1 MDNLQKNIEDIY
13 KKVKKIKRGKTA
25 SYIPELAIVN
35 PKIYGI
41 SICTVDGKIY
51 SIGDYNKEVA
61 IESVAKVFTL
71 ALALKENGIN
81 KINKKIGSVGSFLPF
96 DSIVAVDISPGHTL
110 NPFVNAGAMA
120 TTSLVEN
127 KNKNIFWNKV
137 HNNLNNFA
145 GKKLK
150 LSTKIYNSEAKTN
163 QHNKALAYLLKSYNR
178 FYGNVENTV
187 DVYTKQSSV
196 LVSTKDLSIMAATIA
211 NNGINPKTNKQ
222 IIDKKYITYILGQM
236 VGGGLYEYSDKW
248 MIDIGI
254 PAKSGVSGVIMA
266 VVPGIM
272 GIGVVSPP
280 LDSYG
285 NSVKGIKTVEYLS
298 KKLNLNILHS
308 PIYCK

>member
-1 MDNLQKNIEDIY
+1 
-13 KKVKKIKRGKTA
+13 
-25 SYIPELAIVN
+25 
-35 PKIYGI
+35 
-41 SICTVDGKIY
+41 
-51 SIGDYNKEVA
+51 
-61 IESVAKVFTL
+61 
-71 ALALKENGIN
+71 
-81 KINKKIGSVGSFLPF
+81 
-96 DSIVAVDISPGHTL
+96 
-110 NPFVNAGAMA
+110 
-120 TTSLVEN
+120 
-127 KNKNIFWNKV
+127 
-137 HNNLNNFA
+137 
-145 GKKLK
+145 
-150 LSTKIYNSEAKTN
+150 
-163 QHNKALAYLLKSYNR
+163 
-178 FYGNVENTV
+178 
-187 DVYTKQSSV
+187 
-196 LVSTKDLSIMAATIA
+196 MAATIA

-222 IIDKKYITYILGQM
+222 IIDKKYITYNLGQM